1 MKNITLNDYK
11 EFRTIPD
18 YPDYSINR
26 FGTIRNDLTGAYISS
41 CLINQ
46 GYYICWLTDK
56 ENKNISKHQELVHR
70 LVAITWLPTPK
81 DKKKI
86 EINHID
92 GNKQNN
98 HVSNLE
104 WVTKVEN
111 AEHANKYLRYQ
122 NGKKL
127 KCWTRN
133 FETGEVLEHE
143 SIAAAS
149 KYMGF
154 NSTLNIMQVTPKSFG
169 KLLADKFE
177 VRIEGD
183 TRPWFYENRKEKVLS
198 RYRLEIV
205 YPDGSVKEFFDPIP
219 VIKLFR
225 IYGQESRGIHAIA
238 KYIETK
244 YPQYKVRLEDAYD
257 IQPVVVIPADK
268 RDRKPI
274 YMVAD
279 EFILIVKSL
288 RAAAELLHAD
298 RAILTRKIDT
308 LEVVKGFVLIQ
319 DDLDLINLYR
329 LRDKFLDQDTT
340 KPDPSIIK
348 NLFENSI

>member
-1 MKNITLNDYK
+1 MENITFNDYK

-26 FGTIRNDLTGAYISS
+26 FGTVRNDLTGTYVSA
-41 CLINQ
+41 CLTKP
-46 GYYICWLTDK
+46 GYYICWLTGDEK
-56 ENKNISKHQELVHR
+56 KYIPRRQELVHR
-70 LVAITWLPTPK
+70 LVAITWLPAPK
-81 DKKKI
+81 DKKKN

-111 AEHANKYLRYQ
+111 AIHANKYLRYQ

-127 KCWTRN
+127 KCKTRN

-143 SIAAAS
+143 SMVDAS

-154 NSTLNIMQVTPKSFG
+154 NFTLNIMQATPKSFG
-169 KLLADKFE
+169 RLLADKFE
-177 VRIEGD
+177 LRIEGD

-205 YPDGSVKEFFDPIP
+205 YPDGSVKEFFDYIQA
-219 VIKLFR
+219 IKYFR
-225 IYGQESRGIHAIA
+225 VYGQKSRGMHAIA
-238 KYIETK
+238 KYIQTK

-257 IQPVVVIPADK
+257 QQPIVVIPADK

-279 EFILIVKSL
+279 DFILIVKSL
-288 RAAAELLHAD
+288 RVAAGLLHTD
-298 RAILTRKIDT
+298 RKILTRKVDT
-308 LEVVKGFVLIQ
+308 LEVVKGFILVQ
-319 DDLDLINLYR
+319 DDFDLINLYR

-340 KPDPSIIK
+340 KPDPSIFKKI
-348 NLFENSI
+348 FENSI